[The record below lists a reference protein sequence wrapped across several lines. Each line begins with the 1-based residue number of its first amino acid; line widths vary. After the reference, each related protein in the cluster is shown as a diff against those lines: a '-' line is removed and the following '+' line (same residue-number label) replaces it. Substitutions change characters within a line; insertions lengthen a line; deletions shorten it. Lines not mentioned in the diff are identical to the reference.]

1 MTYRGHVLQLQLG
14 VTGFQVD
21 VLRSMDIS
29 V

>member
-14 VTGFQVD
+14 VMGFQVD